1 MNVEKVKIKDVIPNK
16 DNPRIIKDTKFK
28 LLVQSIKDFPEM
40 LELRPIVVN
49 SEMVVLGGNMRL
61 KACIDAGL
69 KEVPIIKAEDL
80 TPEQQKEFIIKDNVG
95 FGEWDWDVLANEFE
109 IEDLAHWGIDIPIDT
124 FEEEEKTTSPKWTK
138 NITLT
143 YSIEE
148 AERIEYELYR
158 IASTLEQAVQI
169 LLTK

>member
-16 DNPRIIKDTKFK
+16 ENPRTIKDTKFK

-40 LELRPIVVN
+40 LDIRPIVIN
-49 SEMVVLGGNMRL
+49 KDMVVIGGNQRY
-61 KACIDAGL
+61 KACMEAGL
-69 KEVPIIKAEDL
+69 KEIPVVKVDL
-80 TPEQQKEFIIKDNVG
+80 SPEKEKEFVLKDNTSSG
-95 FGEWDWDVLANEFE
+95 TWDWDILANEFE